1 MKEKPKEEKKVEEKV
16 DPSEKIHSRELMAE
30 ILDMIGPQHVKDHF
44 RKIKD
49 TVSASFK
56 EASPWE
62 GKHFGVVLMGPL
74 STGMLIVLNSF
85 VCSS

>member
-1 MKEKPKEEKKVEEKV
+1 MKEKPKEEKKEEEKV

-30 ILDMIGPQHVKDHF
+30 MLDMIGPQHVKDHF

-56 EASPWE
+56 EVSPWE
-62 GKHFGVVLMGPL
+62 GKHFGVVLMGPA
-74 STGMLIVLNSF
+74 STGKIIIIPG
-85 VCSS
+85 

>member
-1 MKEKPKEEKKVEEKV
+1 MEVKEKAGEKKDEKKEEEKV

-44 RKIKD
+44 QKIKE

-56 EASPWE
+56 EKDPWE
-62 GKHFGVVLMGPL
+62 GKFFGVVLMGTA
-74 STGMLIVLNSF
+74 STGKWYFGL
-85 VCSS
+85 